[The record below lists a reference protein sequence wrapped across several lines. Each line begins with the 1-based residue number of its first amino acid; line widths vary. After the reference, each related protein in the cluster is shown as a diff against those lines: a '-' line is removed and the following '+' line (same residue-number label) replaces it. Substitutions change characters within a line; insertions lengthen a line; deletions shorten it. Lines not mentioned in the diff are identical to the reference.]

1 MLKGEKMD
9 NKKVFV
15 DAINMFKEYR
25 ENLYNKSKKLEEI
38 FGADS
43 YIILEDGISQMENY
57 LSMIALLMFP
67 SASKDALIEDLMYY
81 LYEDNPIVTIKV
93 GEENKEYKLETA
105 EAFYDYLKENY

>member
-1 MLKGEKMD
+1 MD

-15 DAINMFKEYR
+15 VAINMFKDYR
-25 ENLYNKSKKLEEI
+25 EKLYYKSKRLEEA
-38 FGADS
+38 FGKDS
-43 YIILEDGISQMENY
+43 YIIVEDGIPQMENY
-57 LSMIALLMFP
+57 LSMITLLMFP
-67 SASKDALIEDLMYY
+67 NASKDVLMEDLMYY

>member
-1 MLKGEKMD
+1 MD
-9 NKKVFV
+9 NKKAFV

-43 YIILEDGISQMENY
+43 YIILEDGIPQMENY
-57 LSMIALLMFP
+57 LSTITLLMFP
-67 SASKDALIEDLMYY
+67 NASKDALMEDLMYY
-81 LYEDNPIVTIKV
+81 LYEDNPIVTIKI

-105 EAFYDYLKENY
+105 EVFYDYLKENY

>member
-1 MLKGEKMD
+1 MD

-15 DAINMFKEYR
+15 DAINLFKDYHEKLHY
-25 ENLYNKSKKLEEI
+25 KSKKLEEI
-38 FGADS
+38 FGKDS
-43 YIILEDGISQMENY
+43 YIILEDGIPQMENY
-57 LSMIALLMFP
+57 LSMITLLMFP

-81 LYEDNPIVTIKV
+81 LYEDNPIVTIKI